1 MAVGGRLGGS
11 GMGWPQSLGWLRDDV
26 VPEIWAGFTGGG
38 VTTGGATWTGAWA
51 AAGATAQ
58 RTPATAAGPARRA
71 HKLYVRMEKTSGR
84 GRRRHNLVSLDAL
97 GQTAACRDLPGSTV
111 GQLTAFQV
119 HLDLSPPQMPAN
131 ELFGERILDVTLDG
145 AAERTCPV

>member
-1 MAVGGRLGGS
+1 MGS
-11 GMGWPQSLGWLRDDV
+11 PQSLGWLRDA
-26 VPEIWAGFTGGG
+26 VPEVWAGFTGDG
-38 VTTGGATWTGAWA
+38 VATGGATWTGAWA
-51 AAGATAQ
+51 ATGAAAHKA
-58 RTPATAAGPARRA
+58 PATAAQPTKRA

-119 HLDLSPPQMPAN
+119 HLDLSAPQMPAN
-131 ELFGERILDVTLDG
+131 ELFGEGILDVTLDG
-145 AAERTCPV
+145 ATERTCPV